1 MNGVAQG
8 EAEKPM
14 NFSDE
19 YVLFHQSPEQL
30 RRIGKRGGR
39 ACARNRRA
47 RQRALPPACPAT
59 AVPNPPPVQTAAQ
72 ALAALDAKFP
82 WLLGA
87 ETRSL
92 RAMPSASRSLLSV
105 RHERLIG

>member
-19 YVLFHQSPEQL
+19 YILFHQSYEQL
-30 RRIGKRGGR
+30 RRIGKRGGK

-47 RQRALPPACPAT
+47 RQRALSTACPET
-59 AVPNPPPVQTAAQ
+59 AVSDPPPVETTAQ
-72 ALAALDAKFP
+72 ALAALDALFP
-82 WLLGA
+82 WLRGA
-87 ETRSL
+87 ETRGL
-92 RAMPSASRSLLSV
+92 RAPA
-105 RHERLIG
+105 

>member
-47 RQRALPPACPAT
+47 RQRALPPACPVT

-72 ALAALDAKFP
+72 ALAALDARFP
-82 WLLGA
+82 WLRGA
-87 ETRSL
+87 ETRRF
-92 RAMPSASRSLLSV
+92 RALPQQLASQTQ
-105 RHERLIG
+105 IGGRRD

>member
-19 YVLFHQSPEQL
+19 FVLFHQTPEQL
-30 RRIGKRGGR
+30 RRIGKRGGK

-47 RQRALPPACPAT
+47 RQRALPPACPVT
-59 AVPNPPPVQTAAQ
+59 AVPNPPPVQTAAR
-72 ALAALDAKFP
+72 ALAALDARFP
-82 WLLGA
+82 WLRGA
-87 ETRSL
+87 ETRRL
-92 RAMPSASRSLLSV
+92 RALPQQLASLTQ
-105 RHERLIG
+105 IGGRRD